1 MLIEEMIEL
10 LSQIVQLTRVAV
22 FDTSC
27 TDHSL
32 KELSLKNNLDTRV
45 NVIRFNAKSLV
56 KLLNV
61 LVLFFV
67 FRAAGVVVLLG
78 SVDRL
83 VVALASIDEVKLVDL
98 RGTQK
103 GEVVLATLVVNAI
116 KLGQTAINT
125 DDVSVSK
132 NTPDLSQGHRE

>member
-1 MLIEEMIEL
+1 MLIEEMIKL

-27 TDHSL
+27 ADYSL
-32 KELSLKNNLDTRV
+32 KELSLENNFDTRV
-45 NVIRFNAKSLV
+45 NVIRFDAKSLV
-56 KLLNV
+56 KLFHV
-61 LVLFFV
+61 LVFFFV

-78 SVDRL
+78 AVDRL
-83 VVALASIDEVKLVDL
+83 VVALASVDEVKLVDL
-98 RGTQK
+98 GGTQK
-103 GEVVLATLVVNAI
+103 GEVIFATLVVNAI

-125 DDVSVSK
+125 DNVSVSK